1 MDPEK
6 FGSFIQQRRKE
17 LGLKQSD
24 LALIL
29 NVTDKA
35 VSRWER
41 GIGFPD
47 IKLLEPLA
55 QALELSLTELIQ
67 SRKIEQNLLKEE
79 ADALLAETVELMEV
93 QKKLSWQRKV
103 ILIVGHAAIIVAA
116 FILFRATRSV
126 TWEPE
131 WLGKVVYLIGFA
143 GAFFGSRALRYI
155 VCQMYLKKHPWGIWH
170 SHHTWVWTG
179 LALLGGRILADS
191 WLRGSIAGYVL
202 SLLGGSVLLIA
213 ALVYYAYHEEEIN
226 E

>member
-24 LALIL
+24 LAGIL
-29 NVTDKA
+29 SVTDKA

-55 QALELSLTELIQ
+55 KALELSLTELMQ
-67 SRKIEQNLLKEE
+67 SRMIDENLPKEE
-79 ADALLAETVELMEV
+79 ADALLAETAELVET

-103 ILIVGHAAIIVAA
+103 ILVIGHAAILAAA
-116 FILFRATRSV
+116 FTLFRAPRSV

-155 VCQMYLKKHPWGIWH
+155 VCQMYLKNRPWGIWH
-170 SHHTWVWTG
+170 SHHTWVWAG

-191 WLRGSIAGYVL
+191 WLQENIAGYVL
-202 SLLGGSVLLIA
+202 SLLGGIALLIA
-213 ALVYYAYHEEEIN
+213 ALVYYAYHEQEIN

>member
-1 MDPEK
+1 MEPEK
-6 FGSFIQQRRKE
+6 FGAFIQQRRKE

-24 LALIL
+24 LAAIL

-55 QALELSLTELIQ
+55 NALELSLTELMQ
-67 SRKIEQNLLKEE
+67 SRKIEQTLPKEE
-79 ADALLAETVELMEV
+79 AGALLVQTAELIET

-103 ILIVGHAAIIVAA
+103 ILIAGHTAIIVAV
-116 FILFRATRSV
+116 FIQFRATRSV
-126 TWEPE
+126 IWEPE
-131 WLGKVVYLIGFA
+131 WLGKIVYLIGFA

-155 VCQMYLKKHPWGIWH
+155 VYQMYLKNRPWGIWH
-170 SHHTWVWTG
+170 SHHTWVWAG

-191 WLRGSIAGYVL
+191 WLRDSMAGYVM
-202 SLLGGSVLLIA
+202 SLLGGSILLIA
-213 ALVYYAYHEEEIN
+213 ALVYYAFHEQEIDQ
-226 E
+226 